1 MNRTTLDNILPKQNK
16 GRKAKV
22 QLSVTSNS
30 VNEAT
35 RLYEFLKLA
44 LVDVN
49 NWMEFQPGI
58 NLYPRLMN
66 RTGVHLRRMAQS
78 GDLIKII
85 LPRWQSPGRLVDW
98 REIANIEERL
108 TENAEIFFI
117 SIVPALNPEMDLPEA
132 SHFLKPESSVT
143 FFVIR
148 DEEKLQLEVHTR
160 NEGLN
165 SPLPGLKTKLQTIM
179 MSVFIAGGF
188 YEAQWSRLM
197 KSILKYGMLHI
208 RNARQ

>member
-1 MNRTTLDNILPKQNK
+1 
-16 GRKAKV
+16 
-22 QLSVTSNS
+22 
-30 VNEAT
+30 
-35 RLYEFLKLA
+35 
-44 LVDVN
+44 
-49 NWMEFQPGI
+49 
-58 NLYPRLMN
+58 
-66 RTGVHLRRMAQS
+66 VHLRRMAQS

-98 REIANIEERL
+98 REIVNIEERL
-108 TENAEIFFI
+108 TDNTEIFFI

-148 DEEKLQLEVHTR
+148 DQEKLQLEVHTR

-197 KSILKYGMLHI
+197 KSILKYGMLQI

>member
-1 MNRTTLDNILPKQNK
+1 MMNRTTLDNILPKQNK

-30 VNEAT
+30 VHEAT
-35 RLYEFLKLA
+35 KLYEFLKLA

-49 NWMEFQPGI
+49 NWIEFQPGI

-98 REIANIEERL
+98 RDIVNIEERL
-108 TENAEIFFI
+108 TDNTEIFFI

-132 SHFLKPESSVT
+132 SHFLKPESSVA

-165 SPLPGLKTKLQTIM
+165 SPLPGL
-179 MSVFIAGGF
+179 
-188 YEAQWSRLM
+188 
-197 KSILKYGMLHI
+197 
-208 RNARQ
+208 